1 MKILSD
7 KQLLCLVKTDI
18 EAFNDY
24 RKKNYDQKIE
34 FTKLEGVN
42 FKNCDLDYANFSN
55 MNLEGLEF
63 TDSNMKNVKL
73 KETNISNCNFTR
85 CYLNNSDLRGVKAHN
100 TCFKYIEAEHCDY
113 RGADV
118 ETANFN
124 DSIVH
129 YSDFRCVKAKSTC
142 FKSARASACDF
153 RGANVELANFSMCRL
168 HYSDFRNSNFTKL
181 QREQCFHSQKI
192 VTGKE
197 WRIDDWYEEFYYV
210 STLILDKDKKD
221 GEREKKLYRI
231 RIYMTFVFAFSAMF
245 FIYSILL
252 DPFSWKVLYS
262 LVLAL
267 LSGGLCL
274 CTELSIIED
283 LKLTHYLDDLKI

>member
-85 CYLNNSDLRGVKAHN
+85 CYLNNSD
-100 TCFKYIEAEHCDY
+100 
-113 RGADV
+113 
-118 ETANFN
+118 
-124 DSIVH
+124 
-129 YSDFRCVKAKSTC
+129 FRCVKAKNTC